1 MDSHL
6 PPLPG
11 MPLDEE
17 RPSLVLL
24 ELIHR
29 MKVRDVMTREVC
41 TAERQTPLRA
51 VQHLMRDRGIS
62 GVPVAEHG
70 RLFGIVS
77 TPDIIGALEGGT
89 IDEPCQRHMS
99 TRLVVLEEDMP
110 LAFAIRYFGRYAY
123 GRFPVLNRDQMLV
136 GILSQRDINRAL
148 LRELASE
155 VKRLETR
162 SGVSAVPEDDS
173 VRKYMLRE
181 FSVARLDFENAGKAA
196 NQIRLL
202 LLEKRITPRVVRRV
216 AVAVYELEMNLCVHS
231 NGGVLS
237 CLVTNGR
244 AEIVARD
251 SGPGIPDI
259 EWACRDGTSTA
270 NAWVR
275 SLGFGAGMGLPNV
288 KRVADEFAIT
298 SPAGGGTTVRA
309 VVRVDEEGQPA
320 PAADAGATPLRESCP
335 CGAFPCGRSEP

>member
-1 MDSHL
+1 
-6 PPLPG
+6 
-11 MPLDEE
+11 MPLDED
-17 RPSLVLL
+17 RPSLVLQ

-29 MKVRDVMTREVC
+29 MKVRDVMTRAVC

-77 TPDIIGALEGGT
+77 TPDIIRAWEGGI

-99 TRLVVLEEDMP
+99 SRLMVLEEDMP
-110 LAFAIRYFGRYAY
+110 LAFAIRYFGRYTY
-123 GRFPVLNRDQMLV
+123 GRFPVLNREQMLV

-148 LRELASE
+148 LRELAHE
-155 VKRLETR
+155 VRRLETH
-162 SGVSAVPEDDS
+162 SGVSAAAGDEENFH
-173 VRKYMLRE
+173 KYMLRE
-181 FSVARLDFENAGKAA
+181 FPVVRLDFENAGKAA

-202 LLEKRITPRVVRRV
+202 LLERNIALRLVRRV

-244 AEIVARD
+244 AEIIACD
-251 SGPGIPDI
+251 SGPGISDI

-270 NAWVR
+270 TAWVR

-288 KRVADEFAIT
+288 KRVADEFSIT
-298 SPAGGGTTVRA
+298 SSTGGGTTVR
-309 VVRVDEEGQPA
+309 VVVQVGNDGRS
-320 PAADAGATPLRESCP
+320 GATPAEEACP
-335 CGAFPCGRSEP
+335 RHAVPDGRSAP